1 MVRKISERYVVVY
14 IPKEL
19 AAKAKPFL
27 RDYGYVHLGDLIR
40 DLLRRWVEERERML
54 WGKG

>member
-1 MVRKISERYVVVY
+1 MVRKISDRYVVVY

-19 AAKAKPFL
+19 AAKAQPFL

-54 WGKG
+54 WGKD